1 MWQLKVVKVSKIEV
15 NFEKNVFVEGAEL
28 WR

>member
-15 NFEKNVFVEGAEL
+15 NSEKKLFVADAEL
-28 WR
+28 GR